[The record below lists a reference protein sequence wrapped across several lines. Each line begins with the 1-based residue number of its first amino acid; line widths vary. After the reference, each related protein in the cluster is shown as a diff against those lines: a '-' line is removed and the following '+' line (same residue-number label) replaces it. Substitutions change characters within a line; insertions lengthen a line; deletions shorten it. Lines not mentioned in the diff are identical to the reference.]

1 VTRVELPDFALVL
14 VFGDFNKRTPP
25 VLGYEAICQPDD
37 VAERLSARRL
47 CVVDANELSKQ
58 ELVRLASIA
67 ADGFARIYALAV
79 ATNAALVARRLSSL
93 ALMEVF
99 DLPDPA
105 AVTINLRPV
114 STDRRNEQG
123 PFDIIGDVHGC
134 GDELIE
140 LLGVLGYQVSFA
152 GEADQ
157 RRAVVAAPPGRRAF
171 FVGDLIDRGP
181 RTTDVLAIV
190 MAMVADGTALC
201 VAGNHDAALLRW
213 FEGRASHLKHGLE
226 ETVTSLLAESAS
238 FRAEVQQFIASLKGH
253 LWVDDGKLAIAH
265 AGIRETMIGRSS
277 GRVRAFTLY
286 GDTEPKPAADG
297 LPTRY
302 HWALGYQ
309 GPVSVVYGHTPV
321 ADVGWVNNTL
331 CIDTGCC
338 FGGRLTA
345 LRWPEREIVSVPA
358 RAIYA
363 TRGRAFGHPPARPD

>member
-14 VFGDFNKRTPP
+14 VFGDFNKLTPP
-25 VLGYEAICQPDD
+25 VLGSDAICQPDD
-37 VAERLSARRL
+37 VAERFSVRRL
-47 CVVDANELSKQ
+47 CVIDANELSKQ

-67 ADGFARIYALAV
+67 ADGFARIYALAI
-79 ATNAALVARRLSSL
+79 ATDAAIVARRLSSL
-93 ALMEVF
+93 SIMNLF
-99 DLPDPA
+99 HLPEA
-105 AVTINLRPV
+105 AANTISFRPV
-114 STDRRNEQG
+114 STDRRSECG

-134 GDELIE
+134 AEELID
-140 LLGVLGYQVSFA
+140 LLDMLGYRVTFHHKA
-152 GEADQ
+152 GE
-157 RRAVVAAPPGRRAF
+157 RRVTVSAPLGRRAF

-213 FEGRASHLKHGLE
+213 FEGRALHLKHGLE
-226 ETVTSLLAESAS
+226 ETVTSLMAESAS

-363 TRGRAFGHPPARPD
+363 TRGRPFGHPPARPK